1 MQWNFTWDVVSDSHH
16 INLCFAAVNSCY
28 DIVNV
33 LREKGYIAQVKDSK
47 NCVIFDDGAYK
58 RDQKPMNARIQQF
71 CGVSQRIDTMRRPV
85 LFFMA
90 HLNSFYLDNHFQ
102 SRDPLYYNK
111 EMAEPDIL
119 HFHTSSNDDY
129 RILNVSECL
138 FFFCIESKK
147 LPNPTHTLCQYAS
160 STSTQ

>member
-16 INLCFAAVNSCY
+16 FNLCFAAVNSCY

-85 LFFMA
+85 LFSWHISTPFTWTTIFRA
-90 HLNSFYLDNHFQ
+90 EIHCTTTKKWQNQIFY
-102 SRDPLYYNK
+102 
-111 EMAEPDIL
+111 
-119 HFHTSSNDDY
+119 TSIPHQTMITEFSM
-129 RILNVSECL
+129 
-138 FFFCIESKK
+138 
-147 LPNPTHTLCQYAS
+147 
-160 STSTQ
+160 

>member
-16 INLCFAAVNSCY
+16 FNLCFAAVNSCY

-71 CGVSQRIDTMRRPV
+71 CGVSQRIDTMRRLV
-85 LFFMA
+85 LFF
-90 HLNSFYLDNHFQ
+90 HGTSQLLLLGQPFSEQRSIVLQQRNGRTRYFTLPYLIK
-102 SRDPLYYNK
+102 R
-111 EMAEPDIL
+111 
-119 HFHTSSNDDY
+119 
-129 RILNVSECL
+129 
-138 FFFCIESKK
+138 
-147 LPNPTHTLCQYAS
+147 
-160 STSTQ
+160 